1 MELELFWY
9 IALMTMLAVYV
20 VLDGY
25 DFGAGIIHLFFA
37 KKEEDKKAIT
47 NAIGPFWDANEVW
60 LIAAGGVLFF
70 AFPTLYAS
78 SFSGFYLPLIMI
90 LWLLIF
96 RAIGLELRGQVHNA
110 IWHSIWD
117 KAFGISS
124 LLLALFF
131 GIALGNIV
139 RGVNLGMVTN
149 GVSTQEAHYF
159 FLPLWNPSFS
169 PQAEQLGIID
179 WFTLLLGIIG
189 VVSLAIH
196 GANWII
202 FKTNSS
208 LNEKLKRT
216 IFKLNFVLVFLVII
230 SLLVWHIIEPQPFH
244 NFIKYPVLWIFPLIS
259 FVGLFGLFKV
269 RTFRKDGYGF
279 IFSSLFL
286 LGGLA
291 ATVSSIFPKVLPSTN
306 NINPSLTIYN
316 VASDEYGLGVGVY
329 WFIIAI
335 ILIIVYLFIQYKVF
349 SGKMDNVGY
358 GEH

>member
-1 MELELFWY
+1 MELFWY
-9 IALMTMLAVYV
+9 IVLMTMLAVYV

-37 KKEEDKKAIT
+37 KTEKDKKAIT

-78 SFSGFYLPLIMI
+78 AFSGFYLPLIMI

-96 RAIGLELRGQVHNA
+96 RAIGLELRGQVHNKMWEA
-110 IWHSIWD
+110 FWD
-117 KAFGISS
+117 KAFGMAS

-139 RGVNLGMVTN
+139 RGVNLGMVEN

-159 FLPLWNPSFS
+159 FLPLWNPTFS
-169 PQAEQLGIID
+169 PQAEHLGIID

-189 VVSLAIH
+189 VIALTIH

-202 FKTNSS
+202 FKTNSD
-208 LNEKLKRT
+208 LNIKLKKVV
-216 IFKLNFVLVFLVII
+216 FNLNFALLGLVII
-230 SLLVWHIIEPQPFH
+230 SLFIWHIIEPKPFH
-244 NFIKYPVLWIFPLIS
+244 NFIENPLLWIFPLIT
-259 FVGLFGLFKV
+259 FTGLFGLFKV
-269 RTFRKDGYGF
+269 KSFKKDGLGF
-279 IFSSLFL
+279 LFSSLFL
-286 LGGLA
+286 FGGLTS
-291 ATVSSIFPKVLPSTN
+291 TVASIFPKVLPSTN
-306 NINPSLTIYN
+306 TVNPSLTLYN
-316 VASDEYGLGVGVY
+316 VAADEYGLSVGIY
-329 WFIIAI
+329 WFAVAI
-335 ILIIVYLFIQYKVF
+335 VLVAIYMVIQYKVF
-349 SGKMDNVGY
+349 KGKMDDVGY